1 MELEKIIK
9 TIVPSAVLTS
19 AFYLGFDE
27 LLKQNPIEVN
37 ATMDLVFFKY
47 EGLNNFFL
55 QHKYLHD
62 EIFKIASSVS
72 VGTCLGI
79 QISTLWNKFYK

>member
-37 ATMDLVFFKY
+37 ATMDLVFF
-47 EGLNNFFL
+47 
-55 QHKYLHD
+55 
-62 EIFKIASSVS
+62 
-72 VGTCLGI
+72 
-79 QISTLWNKFYK
+79 